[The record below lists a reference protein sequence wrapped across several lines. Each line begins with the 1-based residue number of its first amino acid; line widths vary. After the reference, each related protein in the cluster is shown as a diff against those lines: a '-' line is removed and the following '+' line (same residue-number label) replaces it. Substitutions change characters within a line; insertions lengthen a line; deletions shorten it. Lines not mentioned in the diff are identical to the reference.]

1 MSYNSE
7 LPQFFT
13 VVESCH
19 CDYLNGIHLEGL
31 MAKTIRAD
39 RQCVTTEVDPC
50 KTLWRL
56 ACQSADWRYTTYQQ
70 RPHNVP
76 AVLLYQSQHYNYYL
90 VYSLRPTEYNNEVK
104 RVLLNSLFY
113 IGVPSYF
120 NQILFCGQCIYFY
133 IYYIYI
139 SYI

>member
-13 VVESCH
+13 VVASCH
-19 CDYLNGIHLEGL
+19 CDCFNGIHLEGL

-76 AVLLYQSQHYNYYL
+76 AVLLYQSQHYIYGV
-90 VYSLRPTEYNNEVK
+90 VYSPHPTEYKNEIK
-104 RVLLNSLFY
+104 RVLLNNLFY

-120 NQILFCGQCIYFY
+120 IQILFCGKCIYFY
-133 IYYIYI
+133 I